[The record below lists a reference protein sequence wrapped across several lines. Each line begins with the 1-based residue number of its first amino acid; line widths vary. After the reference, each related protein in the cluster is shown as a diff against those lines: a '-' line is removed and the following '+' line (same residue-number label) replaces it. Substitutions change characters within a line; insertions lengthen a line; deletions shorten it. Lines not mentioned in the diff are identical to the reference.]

1 MIKRYLFLFISCL
14 FLILP
19 GKIISQSLSNQ
30 QKATIYTQ
38 MDTIQYDTLAT
49 VAESTILLDTA
60 GRVIS
65 DTCYTIR
72 PWKSI
77 LIPGQQLK
85 KDHQVVYLKYRTM
98 PKSFTEA
105 YFHKNIEEIREIPE
119 RVFTYQKFAGTTKST
134 GSGFQAGKII
144 QSGSISRGLTI
155 GNNQDAV
162 VNSGMDLQLSGKLS
176 DNLNITGAISDKNIP
191 IQADGTT
198 QKIRDLDR
206 VYLKAYSDQTD
217 ITAGDY
223 KISDPSGYFMKL
235 DKKVQGAGVSHSY
248 DLTNETQAVSSMNG
262 AVSKG
267 RYCVQSFRGEEGNQG
282 PYKLTGCNNETH
294 IIMLSGSEQ
303 VYIDGDLMKRGKNHD
318 YVINY
323 NTSEITFTS
332 NRPITKDKRIKVEFE
347 YSLNE
352 YARFT
357 AFTHNT
363 VQTGNGKLWLN
374 LFSEHDSKSQTFAQ
388 DLTEDQK
395 DLLYSIGDD
404 LDNAVVP
411 HIDTGSYRNDRILY
425 AKTDTVVNGQHYSIY
440 RYSTDR
446 EEARYKLGFSHVGK
460 NNGNYTPVKSSAN
473 GRVYKWVAP
482 VNGEPR
488 GSYSPMRTLIT
499 PKKQQMLTFG
509 GSGDISSTTSTF
521 FELALSNNDLNTFSP
536 RDQENN
542 RGYAL
547 NFSID
552 KDFVLT
558 DTSKTR
564 LSTTFSYRGIHE
576 NFNSLQRFKAVEFER
591 NWNLRSREVSGNEH
605 LISGGIDFQNQQLG
619 QSGYQFEYL
628 SYGNGYSGYRNHL
641 NTDME
646 HSGFQFSFSGNYLN
660 TSGNKINTD
669 FLRYQADLGR
679 HFSNIKLGVKNS
691 GEHNQWHRDSLMHNS
706 FAFNQ
711 WEFYMTNPDTA
722 VNNYFLNYQIREDQS
737 PMNNTLEPI
746 TTGKNLNMGIGLHS
760 LENNTLKAR
769 LTYRRLR
776 IKDTSLTGNKPEDN
790 LVGRIEHSL
799 RAFNGFLTTSTN
811 FEIGSGLEPRREF
824 TYIEVAKGQGVYTW
838 TDYNE
843 NNVKELDEFE
853 KANFSD
859 QADYIRVQRPSG
871 EYYKTHTNEL
881 NQIINL
887 KPQQIIR
894 DTTKFKK
901 LIARFSDQLAFSI
914 RRKNRQKNNFVKNL
928 NPFAYSINN
937 PLVLSQNSN
946 IRNTF
951 SFNKNNPLYTVEYI
965 FRKSKNKMLLMNGT
979 DLKTKNNQALQAT
992 WNITPTLTFENK
1004 AGIEKEHYS
1013 SEYFQNKNYRLK
1025 RLNESLS
1032 FLYRPFSSFRIE
1044 FEYEYSAMDNRA
1056 GEEKAN
1062 KHQIGTQ
1069 FNYSKSKKFRIKGS
1083 FSFIHYQYGF
1093 PEDTPIAYQILEGLK
1108 RGRNGT
1114 WNLVF
1119 QKELYKNLELNLN
1132 YSGRVS
1138 QNHNAF
1144 HTGQVE
1150 LRANF

>member
-1 MIKRYLFLFISCL
+1 MIKRYLFLFIS
-14 FLILP
+14 FLLLISH

-30 QKATIYTQ
+30 RKATLYTQ
-38 MDTIQYDTLAT
+38 NDTIQYDTLAT
-49 VAESTILLDTA
+49 VAESTILLDTN

-65 DTCYTIR
+65 DTCYTVR
-72 PWKSI
+72 PWESI
-77 LIPGQQLK
+77 LIPGQRLQ
-85 KDHQVVYLKYRTM
+85 KDHQVVHLKYRIM
-98 PKSFTEA
+98 PKSFTED
-105 YFHKNIEEIREIPE
+105 YFHKNIKEIKEIPE
-119 RVFTYQKFAGTTKST
+119 KVFTYQKFAGKTEST
-134 GSGFQAGKII
+134 SAGFQAGQII

-155 GNNQDAV
+155 GNKQDAV

-176 DNLNITGAISDKNIP
+176 DNLNITGAISDRNIP

-198 QKIRDLDR
+198 QKIQDLDR

-235 DKKVQGAGVSHSY
+235 DKKVQGAGVTHSY
-248 DLTNETQAVSSMNG
+248 NLKNGTRAVSSMNG

-267 RYCVQSFRGEEGNQG
+267 RYCVQSFRGDEGNQG

-294 IIMLSGSEQ
+294 IIILSGSEK
-303 VYIDGDLMKRGKNHD
+303 VYIDGERMKRGENND
-318 YVINY
+318 YVIDY

-352 YARFT
+352 YARLT

-363 VQTGNGKLWLN
+363 VKTGNGKIWFN

-388 DLTEDQK
+388 ELSEDQK
-395 DLLYSIGDD
+395 NLLYSIGDD
-404 LDNAVVP
+404 LDKAVVP
-411 HIDTGSYRNDRILY
+411 HIDTGGYRNDRILY
-425 AKTDTVVNGQHYSIY
+425 AKKDTVVNGQQYSIFE
-440 RYSTDR
+440 YSTDR
-446 EEARYKLGFSHVGK
+446 QEAMYKLGFSHVGK

-499 PKKQQMLTFG
+499 PKKQQVLTFG
-509 GSGDISSTTSTF
+509 ASGDISPTTGSF
-521 FELALSNNDLNTFSP
+521 FELALSNNDVNTFSP
-536 RDQENN
+536 KDQENN

-552 KDFVLT
+552 KEFNFT
-558 DTSKTR
+558 DTSNTR
-564 LSTTFSYRGIHE
+564 LSSSFSYRGIHE
-576 NFNSLQRFKAVEFER
+576 NFHSLQRFKAVEFER
-591 NWNLRSREVSGNEH
+591 NWNLRSREVNGNEH

-619 QSGYQFEYL
+619 TSSYQFEYL

-641 NTDME
+641 NTDMK

-660 TSGNKINTD
+660 TSGDKINTN

-679 HFSNIKLGVKNS
+679 RFSSIKLGVKNS
-691 GEHNQWHRDSLMHNS
+691 GEHNQWHKETLMNNS
-706 FAFNQ
+706 FSFNQ

-722 VNNYFLNYQIREDQS
+722 TNNYFLNYQIREDKS
-737 PMNNTLEPI
+737 PLNSKLKPVTM
-746 TTGKNLNMGIGLHS
+746 GKNLNMGVELNSI
-760 LENNTLKAR
+760 ENNALKAR
-769 LTYRRLR
+769 ITYRRLA
-776 IKDTSLTGNKPEDN
+776 IKDTSLTSDKPEDN
-790 LVGRIEHSL
+790 IVGRIEHNL
-799 RAFNGFLTTSTN
+799 RAFNSFLTTSTN

-859 QADYIRVQRPSG
+859 QANYIRVQRPSG
-871 EYYKTHTNEL
+871 EYFKTHTNEL

-887 KPQQIIR
+887 KPQNIIR
-894 DTTKFKK
+894 DTATLKK
-901 LIARFSDQLAFSI
+901 LIAKFSDQLAFSI
-914 RRKNRQKNNFVKNL
+914 RRKNKQKNNFVKNI

-937 PLVLSQNSN
+937 PVVLSQNSN

-951 SFNKNNPLYTVEYI
+951 SFNKNSPIYTIEYI

-979 DLKTKNNQALQAT
+979 DLKTKNKKAIQAT
-992 WNITPTLTFENK
+992 WNITPTITFENE
-1004 AGIEKEHYS
+1004 AGIVKEHYS

-1025 RLNESLS
+1025 RLNESVSLH
-1032 FLYRPFSSFRIE
+1032 YRPFSSFRIE
-1044 FEYEYSAMDNRA
+1044 TEYEFSDMDNRA
-1056 GEEKAN
+1056 GEEKAT
-1062 KHQIGTQ
+1062 KHRIGTQ
-1069 FNYSKSKKFRIKGS
+1069 INYSKSEKFRIKGG
-1083 FSFIHYQYGF
+1083 FNLIHFQYGF
-1093 PEDTPIAYQILEGLK
+1093 SEDTPIAYQILEGLNP
-1108 RGRNGT
+1108 GRNGT
-1114 WNLVF
+1114 WNLTF
-1119 QKELYKNLELNLN
+1119 QKKLYKNLELNLN

-1138 QNHNAF
+1138 QDHNAF

-1150 LRANF
+1150 MRASF